1 MSKSDTLPRNWQPI
15 GPYRGRINPPFQT
28 TELLT
33 ALAHLPEWLAQP
45 DARILQ
51 AGRHQTRRLR
61 LGTRDNAPDVA
72 VKSFGAQS
80 AVKDR
85 CDCLW
90 RGSKAARTFDAA
102 LALTARGIATP
113 TPLACLEYWRN
124 SRLVESHFVSVYV
137 PGLVSFRDELIRL
150 FAEEPE
156 CAYFMELL
164 EHVAQSIRQLHNAGF
179 QHRDLGNQNVL
190 LGPGAE
196 RQAQRVYFIDLNRGR
211 LGTPLTPRARAR
223 DLARIWLPSDFR
235 RVFYE
240 MYWQVVPPRAFHRW
254 ERFERGLFG
263 LHCAT
268 RRLRHPRRTA
278 RRAATDGTRRDYPP
292 PRDQWVWDERSA
304 QPVPTLRARDRRRFH
319 APRLPVQ
326 LATAVLQA
334 APTVRSH
341 VRDLRLEAFGASVS
355 FDRSLAVAISGQ
367 AETLD
372 REMALLRELNVR
384 DVLVRFNHHAN
395 RARQAETLRA
405 VRTLAEEGFR
415 VAGALLQDRRA
426 VREPEH
432 WREFCHGVLACV
444 GGQLEW
450 LEFGHAI
457 NRVKWGLWGLEDY
470 DRLLQVLPDLRQAY
484 PGLPM
489 VGPAVIDSAF
499 PFAQAAL
506 SRLPPGCAWDAL
518 SMHLYVDRRG
528 APENRQ
534 GRWDTL
540 DKFILARAVARAATG
555 RCADRLI
562 VSEVNWPLLGTGVW
576 SPVGAPYTSPGPRR
590 NDPSVSEADY
600 ADYLI
605 RYLLLATCSG
615 LVQQTV
621 VWRLA
626 AHGFG
631 LVDDQPSEHWRRRPA
646 FEALRVL
653 NQTLGGGLFDHRLPV
668 PGADPRQTYLLA
680 CTTAAN
686 TPVLV
691 GWSHGTPAPV
701 AIPAGFSC
709 AQDALGE
716 PVVLPPDRRLTLGS
730 RPVYLF
736 G

>member
-1 MSKSDTLPRNWQPI
+1 MRPLADWQTI
-15 GPYRGRINPPFQT
+15 GPYQGRTNPAFATP
-28 TELLT
+28 ELL
-33 ALAHLPEWLAQP
+33 ADLAQLPVWLASP
-45 DARILQ
+45 DARMLQ
-51 AGRHQTRRLR
+51 TGRHQTRRLR
-61 LGTRDNAPDVA
+61 LGAAATAPDVA

-80 AVKDR
+80 PLKDH
-85 CDCLW
+85 CDRLW

-102 LALTARGIATP
+102 QGLTARGIGTP
-113 TPLACLEYWRN
+113 TPLACLEHWQNGRY
-124 SRLVESHFVSVYV
+124 VESHFVSLYV

-164 EHVAQSIRQLHNAGF
+164 EHVAQAVRQLHDAGF
-179 QHRDLGNQNVL
+179 QHRDLGNQNIL
-190 LGPGAE
+190 LGPGAQ

-211 LGTPLTPRARAR
+211 LGAPLSPRSRAR
-223 DLARIWLPSDFR
+223 DLSRIWLPSDFR
-235 RVFYE
+235 RVFFE
-240 MYWQVVPPRAFHRW
+240 MYWQAVPPRAFRRW
-254 ERFERGLFG
+254 ERFDRGLFA

-268 RRLRHPRRTA
+268 RHLRHPRRAAA
-278 RRAATDGTRRDYPP
+278 RAVSTVPNYPP

-319 APRLPVQ
+319 APRLPFQ
-326 LATAVLQA
+326 LASAAAQA
-334 APTVRSH
+334 ASAVRAH
-341 VRDLRLEAFGASVS
+341 GRDLQREAFGAPVL

-367 AETLD
+367 AETLE
-372 REMALLRELNVR
+372 REVALLHELNVR

-395 RARQAETLRA
+395 MARQAETLRT
-405 VRTLAEEGFR
+405 VRTLVEAGFR
-415 VAGALLQDRRA
+415 VAGAMLQDRRT
-426 VREPEH
+426 VREPER
-432 WREFCHGVLACV
+432 WREFCHEVLACV

-470 DRLLQVLPDLRQAY
+470 DRLLRVLPELRQAY

-506 SRLPPGCAWDAL
+506 TRLPPGCAWDAI

-540 DKFILARAVARAATG
+540 DKFVAARALARGSAG

-590 NDPSVSEADY
+590 NDPSVSESDY
-600 ADYLI
+600 ADYLT

-631 LVDDQPSEHWRRRPA
+631 LVDDQPAEHWRRRPA

-653 NQTLGGGLFDHRLPV
+653 NQTLGGGHFLRRLPV
-668 PGADPRQTYLLA
+668 PGADPRHTYLLA
-680 CTTAAN
+680 CATAAN

-691 GWSHGTPAPV
+691 GWSHGNPVQIDVPPAF
-701 AIPAGFSC
+701 GC
-709 AQDALGE
+709 AQDAQGE
-716 PVVLPPDRRLTLGS
+716 PVTLPSDRRLTLGS